1 MKAAATAVT
10 LLLGGASALLV
21 FLALLGLS
29 VHRHADPI
37 VSTMAA
43 VVLVLFPPIIAGFA
57 APGPRRMPTLAGTL
71 LLWSWSLFLIL
82 PVYFPGERGGALRTG
97 FALAGLGT
105 DLADGLEGQLPGDPG
120 VSTPEL
126 AAAQPVA
133 PPEIAPTFPLDGD
146 ALALPYEG
154 EGRRMAVPVVFG
166 HDGRELEL
174 TMMFDTGATFTT
186 LSLATLKQLGI
197 EPGPDAPRI
206 ELHTANGV
214 RESQLVRL
222 DEVWIGNLRLG
233 NVAIATCDACE
244 SETVSGLLGLNVS
257 GGFNLQIDAD
267 RREVVFHPRNRF
279 DRKIDVKAFV
289 DLGATFTRF
298 PGDRV
303 EVSVTLE
310 NRSAVDIENATAN
323 IECPQGSWRIDVGP
337 VPAHQV
343 VTVDKR
349 LPRHAPCDGYQV
361 DLLEAYW

>member
-1 MKAAATAVT
+1 LKTAVAALA
-10 LLLGGASALLV
+10 LLLGGASALV
-21 FLALLGLS
+21 AFLALLGLS
-29 VHRHADPI
+29 VHRHADPM
-37 VSTMAA
+37 VSTMAG

-57 APGPRRMPTLAGTL
+57 AARPRRLPTLAGTL
-71 LLWSWSLFLIL
+71 VLWSWSLFLVL
-82 PVYFPGERGGALRTG
+82 PVYFPGERGDALRTG

-105 DLADGLEGQLPGDPG
+105 DLADGLEGQLPGPG

-126 AAAQPVA
+126 AAAEPVVK
-133 PPEIAPTFPLDGD
+133 PEIAPTFPLDGD

-166 HDGRELEL
+166 HEGRELEL

-186 LSLATLKQLGI
+186 LSLATLKELGI
-197 EPGPDAPRI
+197 EPGPNAPRI

-222 DEVWIGNLRLG
+222 DEVWLGNLRVR

-244 SETVSGLLGLNVS
+244 SENASGLLGLNVS

-267 RREVVFHPRNRF
+267 RREVVFHPRNSF

-310 NRSAVDIENATAN
+310 NLATADIENATAN
-323 IECPQGSWRIDVGP
+323 IECPEGSWRIDLGT
-337 VPAHQV
+337 VPARQA

>member
-1 MKAAATAVT
+1 LRTATTALA
-10 LLLGGASALLV
+10 LLFGGASALLA

-29 VHRHADPI
+29 VHRHADPM
-37 VSTMAA
+37 VSTMAGI
-43 VVLVLFPPIIAGFA
+43 VLVLFPPIFAGFS
-57 APGPRRMPTLAGTL
+57 APESRRMPTLATTL
-71 LLWSWSLFLIL
+71 LVWSWCVFLVL
-82 PVYFPGERGGALRTG
+82 PVYFPGERGDALRTG
-97 FALAGLGT
+97 FAMAGLGT
-105 DLADGLEGQLPGDPG
+105 DLADGLEGQLPAEPE
-120 VSTPEL
+120 VSSPEL
-126 AAAQPVA
+126 AAATSVA
-133 PPEIAPTFPLDGD
+133 EPEIAPTFPLDGD

-186 LSLATLKQLGI
+186 LSLATLRQLGL
-197 EPGPDAPRI
+197 EPGPDAPTI

-222 DEVWIGNLRLG
+222 DEVWLGNLRVA

-244 SETVSGLLGLNVS
+244 SENASGLLGLNVS

-267 RREVVFHPRNRF
+267 RKEVVFHPRTRF

-310 NRSAVDIENATAN
+310 NLEGADIDQAAAT
-323 IECPQGSWRIDVGP
+323 IECPEGTWRVDLGP
-337 VPAHQV
+337 VPANEA
-343 VTVDKR
+343 VTVEKR
-349 LPRHAPCDGYQV
+349 LPRHAPCEGYQV